1 MINRF
6 STMKKSLR
14 IVFVFSVMMFGM
26 CVLSACDSA
35 EDLVKSLVDIDFEK
49 AANITLKEVTA
60 EKLGTA
66 SIQAAGDD
74 CGSISVAQALED
86 LKAEIEDLD
95 LIDIES
101 VELNYVNASYKNA
114 SWTPNDGPL
123 TCRLS
128 ITGTQRTEIAETAVS
143 GASGEITV
151 NLTDDQINV
160 INYYLAN
167 RNETFNY
174 CLECD
179 GDTLDSYYVT
189 YAVDINVLIKG
200 NF

>member
-1 MINRF
+1 
-6 STMKKSLR
+6 MKKSLR
-14 IVFVFSVMMFGM
+14 IVLVFSVMMFGM

-49 AANITLKEVTA
+49 DANIALKEVTA
-60 EKLGTA
+60 EKLGPA
-66 SIQAAGDD
+66 SIQATGDD

-95 LIDIES
+95 KIDIES
-101 VELNYVNASYKNA
+101 VEFKYVNASYKNA
-114 SWTPNDGPL
+114 EWTPLDGTL

-128 ITGTQRTEIAETAVS
+128 ITGTQSTEIAETAVS

-151 NLTDDQINV
+151 ILTDEQINV
-160 INYYLAN
+160 INHYLTN
-167 RNETFNY
+167 RNEAFTY

-179 GDTLDSYYVT
+179 DTVDSYSVT
-189 YAVDINVLIKG
+189 YAVDINVMIKG